1 MIRWSR
7 AKPRLDTT
15 GSVLGEYDE
24 QKATTIHQEM
34 MAEIQ
39 AQAKT
44 KVEILEQKIEAER
57 ITVEILRDE
66 KEVIEKAAYETMA

>member
-1 MIRWSR
+1 
-7 AKPRLDTT
+7 
-15 GSVLGEYDE
+15 
-24 QKATTIHQEM
+24 M